1 MMVAGWN
8 EGARDRAAALGQG
21 SGLVGVCAQ
30 ERVTRV
36 RGGGSTSA
44 SGPPDEALDLLLS
57 RMGRTRADIW
67 HYVLAEN
74 GPSRSTPADG
84 ERIGHHFAHAST
96 AYLTSPFS
104 SAAIVVCDHEAP
116 AVSVWKGDGASIRP
130 VEWPWPGT
138 GFSAAF
144 SRIASLLA
152 FRSQAADQRF
162 EALARLEVDR
172 FDEAIDPLIR
182 LDAGGIWF
190 DPAFDR
196 AIEDRLAGDR
206 DPGSTRRA
214 ALASAMQARLGQ
226 LLLSFLGRVREA
238 VGDDRLCVGGSL
250 FYHSSMNTLIKRA
263 GLFADV
269 FVPIDPGNSGL
280 AAGAALH
287 ALGRSP
293 VQASPF
299 LGPSYTVHETKA
311 VLDNCKLNYSWESE
325 EECIGIAVEALVQGR
340 LVGWFDGAME
350 WGPRALGGRCI
361 LASPTAPYVLENL
374 NHFLKHREKWRGYAL
389 SGTEAAVHE
398 HFDGPLRAPFMECDY
413 RPKDPERF
421 RHFLPSPGAAVRVH
435 TVSEGGPPLFTR
447 LLEAMGEATGLP
459 LVVNTSFNGFHEPI
473 VCSPRDAVRVFYG
486 SGLDLLVLNQFVLR
500 K

>member
-1 MMVAGWN
+1 MIVAGWN
-8 EGARDRAAALGQG
+8 DGARDRAAALGQG

-44 SGPPDEALDLLLS
+44 SGLPDEALDLLLG
-57 RMGRTRADIW
+57 RMGRTRADIG
-67 HYVLAEN
+67 HYVLAGN
-74 GPSRSTPADG
+74 GHGDTPPGQG
-84 ERIGHHFAHAST
+84 ERIGHHLAHAST

-116 AVSVWKGDGASIRP
+116 AVTVWTGEGASVRP
-130 VEWPWPGT
+130 VEWPWSGI
-138 GFSAAF
+138 GFSGAF
-144 SRIASLLA
+144 SRIAGLLA
-152 FRSQAADQRF
+152 FQSQAADQRV
-162 EALARLEVDR
+162 EALARLHPDGTDEQVDS
-172 FDEAIDPLIR
+172 LIR
-182 LDAGGIWF
+182 LDDEGIWF
-190 DPAFDR
+190 DPSFDR
-196 AIEDRLAGDR
+196 VIEGRLAGDR
-206 DPGSTRRA
+206 DPGSARRA
-214 ALASAMQARLGQ
+214 ALASAVQARLGQ
-226 LLLSFLGRVREA
+226 LLLDFLGSVREA
-238 VGDDRLCVGGSL
+238 VPHDRLCVGGSL
-250 FYHSSMNTLIKRA
+250 FYHSSMNTLVKRA

-287 ALGRSP
+287 ALGRP
-293 VQASPF
+293 PAPASPF

-325 EECIGIAVEALVQGR
+325 EGSIGIAVDALRQGR
-340 LVGWFDGAME
+340 LVGWFDGSME

-398 HFDGPLRAPFMECDY
+398 HFEGPPRAPFMECDY
-413 RPKDPERF
+413 KPRDPARF
-421 RHFLPSPGAAVRVH
+421 RQVLPSPGAAVRVH
-435 TVSEGGPPLFTR
+435 TVSESGPPLFTR
-447 LLEAMGEATGLP
+447 LLEAMGGATGLP
-459 LVVNTSFNGFHEPI
+459 IVVNTSFNGFHEPI

-486 SGLDLLVLNQFVLR
+486 SGLDLLVMNQFVLR